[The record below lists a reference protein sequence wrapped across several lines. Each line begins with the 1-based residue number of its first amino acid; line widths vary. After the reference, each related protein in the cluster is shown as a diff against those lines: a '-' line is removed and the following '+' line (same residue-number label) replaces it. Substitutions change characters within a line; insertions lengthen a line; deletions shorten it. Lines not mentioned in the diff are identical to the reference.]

1 MYNPSE
7 QFRCEIIRGRTR
19 SADDLLPAYA
29 EIIYDICPCTE
40 EIFGIEFN
48 KQLSETLGNT
58 TNKTLNN
65 HRTEIAGK
73 LFGMYY
79 KNPEGI
85 IFMSERTEKLLR
97 TSDQPAFF
105 KDICFK
111 LQFPNGMD
119 KFHTLKEKIR
129 NKLSIRQYPF
139 ILKVLMLSYDY
150 GYFLTKDDVGYYI
163 LNSLHVLQGLVTP
176 EEVVKKIIED
186 KKENITKKV
195 NTPGKPSS
203 YSVQH
208 INEQINYLELAN
220 LIKVKQKVIYINLK
234 EEKTINLISEYWKA
248 PLEFDV
254 YKYNIEKLEGKNS
267 LYYDW
272 QLYYSQLNSS
282 IDFSTTMDE
291 LNVEES
297 TSNNEKSQSKTTTVE
312 IGDEGE
318 RVVFQYEKNRVK
330 SFNTRLA
337 NKVVHLGKTKGLGY
351 DIQSVL
357 AEPGDFAEFVKFIEV
372 KTTKRVTPPDIK
384 KGILN
389 DTVNLTRNEY
399 IAAAQNRENYVIY
412 RVYLTPGQITMLVI
426 KDPFG
431 KIQNNDMKCTPL
443 TYRLD
448 FSASAIDEYL
458 GEEGLK

>member
-79 KNPEGI
+79 KNSEGI

-176 EEVVKKIIED
+176 EEVVKK
-186 KKENITKKV
+186 
-195 NTPGKPSS
+195 
-203 YSVQH
+203 
-208 INEQINYLELAN
+208 
-220 LIKVKQKVIYINLK
+220 
-234 EEKTINLISEYWKA
+234 
-248 PLEFDV
+248 
-254 YKYNIEKLEGKNS
+254 
-267 LYYDW
+267 
-272 QLYYSQLNSS
+272 
-282 IDFSTTMDE
+282 
-291 LNVEES
+291 
-297 TSNNEKSQSKTTTVE
+297 
-312 IGDEGE
+312 
-318 RVVFQYEKNRVK
+318 
-330 SFNTRLA
+330 
-337 NKVVHLGKTKGLGY
+337 
-351 DIQSVL
+351 
-357 AEPGDFAEFVKFIEV
+357 
-372 KTTKRVTPPDIK
+372 
-384 KGILN
+384 
-389 DTVNLTRNEY
+389 
-399 IAAAQNRENYVIY
+399 
-412 RVYLTPGQITMLVI
+412 
-426 KDPFG
+426 
-431 KIQNNDMKCTPL
+431 
-443 TYRLD
+443 
-448 FSASAIDEYL
+448 
-458 GEEGLK
+458 